1 MSASYR
7 NPFHNKHYT
16 GSKPVIETDV
26 KPTEYR
32 GFLIFKHSERHFDV
46 ERDGVLTIQMAG
58 PNGAR
63 GFCDQAL
70 AAAGDAS

>member
-26 KPTEYR
+26 KPTDYQ
-32 GFLIFKHSERHFDV
+32 GFQIFKHSERHFDV
-46 ERDGVLTIQMAG
+46 VCNGVLVTQMAG

-63 GFCDQAL
+63 GFCDREHATEE
-70 AAAGDAS
+70 AAS